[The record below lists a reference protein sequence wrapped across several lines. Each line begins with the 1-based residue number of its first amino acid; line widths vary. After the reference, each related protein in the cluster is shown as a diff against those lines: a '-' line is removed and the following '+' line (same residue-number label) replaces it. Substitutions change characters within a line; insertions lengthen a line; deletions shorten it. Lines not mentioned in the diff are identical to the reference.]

1 MTPASRADSTWSD
14 VKVRLQELDRP
25 GLLKVLQDLYA
36 TSKDNRAFLH
46 ARFCVGG
53 DVLKPYKE
61 VIDRWL
67 WPDMFKQQV
76 ASVAKAK
83 KAISDY
89 KNAAALPVGVAELT
103 VYFCERAVGFASEV
117 GLQDESF
124 FQASVRMFQQAV
136 LATLALPGDQPTPF
150 LARLDAIRHLGHSL
164 GYGVGDEMD
173 DLLTRYGVDL

>member
-1 MTPASRADSTWSD
+1 MTSALRANSTWSD

-25 GLLKVLQDLYA
+25 GLLAVLQDLYGA
-36 TSKDNRAFLH
+36 SKDNRAFLH
-46 ARFCVGG
+46 ARFSVGG

-67 WPDMFKQQV
+67 WPDMFKQQI

-89 KNAAALPVGVAELT
+89 KNAAAHPVGVAELT

-117 GLQDESF
+117 GLQDEPF
-124 FQASVRMFQQAV
+124 FQALVRMFQQAM
-136 LATLALPGDQPTPF
+136 LATLALPGDQQAPF
-150 LARLDAIRHLGHSL
+150 LARLNAVRHLGHSF

-173 DLLTRYGVDL
+173 DLLTRHDVDL